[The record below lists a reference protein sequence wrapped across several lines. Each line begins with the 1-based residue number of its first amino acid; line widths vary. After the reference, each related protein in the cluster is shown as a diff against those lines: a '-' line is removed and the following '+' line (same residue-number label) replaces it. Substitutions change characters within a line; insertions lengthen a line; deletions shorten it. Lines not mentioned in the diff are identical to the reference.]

1 MHEAISV
8 KSKLAEDMN
17 EPHHHSS
24 LDIAV
29 GGEQG
34 MDLPA
39 RGQAG
44 KRARFA
50 VIVVAL
56 LLAAGA
62 TRTIVSNLMNA
73 HHLAD
78 VTKQNAQQYVSVVQP
93 VPAGA
98 DGRIVLPGTLRGYVE
113 APIYSRANGY
123 VRRWYADIGAHVQ
136 QGQLLA
142 EIDTPEIDQEL
153 AQAQAQRDQAAS
165 TLALAKTS
173 FDRAQQLRQRDAVSQ
188 QELDDRQGA
197 FNTDGA
203 NLAAADANVRR
214 LTEMKSFQRIVAPIT
229 GVITQRNVDI
239 GDLVNA
245 GNGGAGH
252 ALFSIAQ
259 SDPLRLYLDV
269 PQTYAQQVAVGQHVS
284 VTEQELPGV
293 TFDGTVTRTAQA
305 INVAT
310 RTLEAEIS
318 LPNHDG
324 KLLPGAYVQAALQT
338 DSKGLLTVPG
348 NTLLFR
354 SEGPRLAI
362 VDADGKIR
370 LKPVEIAQDLGQT
383 LEISRGL
390 APTDRVVLNPSD
402 SIAEGDSV
410 VVIAPNKTEAAREA
424 ARRSAT

>member
-1 MHEAISV
+1 
-8 KSKLAEDMN
+8 MN

-44 KRARFA
+44 KRARLA

-93 VPAGA
+93 VAAGA
-98 DGRIVLPGTLRGYVE
+98 DGRIVLPGTLRGYVQ

-165 TLALAKTS
+165 TLSLAKTS

-197 FNTDGA
+197 FNTDQA
-203 NLAAADANVRR
+203 NLAAAEANVRR
-214 LTEMKSFQRIVAPIT
+214 LTETKSFQRIVAPIT
-229 GVITQRNVDI
+229 GIITQRNVDI

-245 GNGGAGH
+245 GNGGAGR

-259 SDPLRLYLDV
+259 SDPLRLYIDV

-305 INVAT
+305 IDVAT
-310 RTLEAEIS
+310 RTLQVEIS

-354 SEGPRLAI
+354 AEGPRLAV

-370 LKPVEIAQDLGQT
+370 LKPVDIAQDLGQT

-390 APTDRVVLNPSD
+390 EPGDRVVLNPSD
-402 SIAEGDSV
+402 SIADGDSV
-410 VVIAPNKTEAAREA
+410 VVVAPNKTEAAREA
-424 ARRSAT
+424 AKRSAT

>member
-1 MHEAISV
+1 
-8 KSKLAEDMN
+8 MN

-24 LDIAV
+24 LDITV
-29 GGEQG
+29 GGAQQG
-34 MDLPA
+34 LDLPA
-39 RGQAG
+39 RHQAG
-44 KRARFA
+44 KRARLA
-50 VIVVAL
+50 VIVVAI

-62 TRTIVSNLMNA
+62 ARTIVANLQNG
-73 HHLAD
+73 HSLAD
-78 VTKQNAQQYVSVVQP
+78 VTRQNAKQYVSVVQP
-93 VPAGA
+93 VSSGA
-98 DGRIVLPGTLRGYVE
+98 NGNIVLPGTLRGYVE

-123 VRRWYADIGAHVQ
+123 VLHWYADIGAHVQ

-142 EIDTPEIDQEL
+142 DIDTPEIDQEL
-153 AQAQAQRDQAAS
+153 AQAQAQREQAAS

-197 FNTDGA
+197 YNQDVA
-203 NLAAADANVRR
+203 NLAAAEANVRR
-214 LTEMKSFQRIVAPIT
+214 LTEMKGFQRIVAPIT

-252 ALFSIAQ
+252 ALFAIAQ
-259 SDPLRLYLDV
+259 SDPLRLYVDV
-269 PQTYAQQVAVGQHVS
+269 PQTYAQQVTVGQPVS
-284 VTEQELPGV
+284 VTQQEMPGV
-293 TFDGTVTRTAQA
+293 TFDGKVTRTADA

-310 RTLEAEIS
+310 RTLQVEIT

-324 KLLPGAYVQAALQT
+324 KLLPGAYVQAALKSDFT
-338 DSKGLLTVPG
+338 GLLSVPG

-354 SEGPRLAI
+354 AEGPRVA
-362 VDADGKIR
+362 VVGADGKIR

-383 LEISRGL
+383 LVIGHGL
-390 APTDRVVLNPSD
+390 DASDRVVLNPSD

-410 VVIAPNKTEAAREA
+410 TVVAPNADGASGAGAAA
-424 ARRSAT
+424 KRSAT

>member
-1 MHEAISV
+1 
-8 KSKLAEDMN
+8 MN

-29 GGEQG
+29 GSEQG
-34 MDLPA
+34 LDLPA
-39 RGQAG
+39 RGEAG
-44 KRARFA
+44 KRARVA

-62 TRTIVSNLMNA
+62 TRTVVSNLMNA

-93 VPAGA
+93 VAAAA

-123 VRRWYADIGAHVQ
+123 LRRWYADIGAHVQ

-153 AQAQAQRDQAAS
+153 SQAQAQREQAAS

-197 FNTDGA
+197 YNQDQA

-229 GVITQRNVDI
+229 GIITQRNVDI

-245 GNGGAGH
+245 GNGGAGR

-259 SDPLRLYLDV
+259 SDPLRLYIDV
-269 PQTYAQQVAVGQHVS
+269 PQTYAQDVAVGQHVS

-305 INVAT
+305 IDVAT
-310 RTLEAEIS
+310 RTLQVEIS

-324 KLLPGAYVQAALQT
+324 KLLPGAYVQAALQN

-354 SEGPRLAI
+354 AEGPRVAV
-362 VDADGKIR
+362 VDAQGKIK

-383 LEISRGL
+383 LEIGRGIE
-390 APTDRVVLNPSD
+390 PTDRVVLNPSD
-402 SIAEGDSV
+402 SIADGDSV
-410 VVIAPNKTEAAREA
+410 VVVAPNKTQAARDA

>member
-1 MHEAISV
+1 
-8 KSKLAEDMN
+8 MN

-44 KRARFA
+44 KRARLA

-93 VPAGA
+93 VAAGA
-98 DGRIVLPGTLRGYVE
+98 DGRIVLPGTLRGYVQ

-165 TLALAKTS
+165 TLSLAKTS

-197 FNTDGA
+197 FNTDQA
-203 NLAAADANVRR
+203 NLAAAEANVRR
-214 LTEMKSFQRIVAPIT
+214 LTETKSFQRIVAPIT
-229 GVITQRNVDI
+229 GIITQRNVDI

-245 GNGGAGH
+245 GNGGAGR

-259 SDPLRLYLDV
+259 SDPLRLYIDV

-305 INVAT
+305 IDVAT
-310 RTLEAEIS
+310 RTLQVEIS

-354 SEGPRLAI
+354 AEGPRLAV
-362 VDADGKIR
+362 VDADGKIQ

-390 APTDRVVLNPSD
+390 EPGDRVVLNPSD
-402 SIAEGDSV
+402 SIADGDSV
-410 VVIAPNKTEAAREA
+410 VVVAPNKTEAAREA
-424 ARRSAT
+424 AKRSAT

>member
-1 MHEAISV
+1 
-8 KSKLAEDMN
+8 MN

-24 LDIAV
+24 LDISV
-29 GGEQG
+29 SGEQG
-34 MDLPA
+34 LDLPA

-44 KRARFA
+44 KRARLA

-62 TRTIVSNLMNA
+62 TRTIVSNLMSS
-73 HHLAD
+73 HHLVD
-78 VTKQNAQQYVSVVQP
+78 VTKQNAKQYVSVVQP
-93 VPAGA
+93 KPSGA
-98 DGRIVLPGTLRGYVE
+98 DGRLVLPGTLRGYVE

-123 VRRWYADIGAHVQ
+123 VRKWYADIGAHVR

-142 EIDTPEIDQEL
+142 DIDTPEIDQEL
-153 AQAQAQRDQAAS
+153 AQAQAQRDQSAS
-165 TLALAKTS
+165 TLSLAKTS

-197 FNTDGA
+197 YNQGQA

-214 LTEMKSFQRIVAPIT
+214 LAEMKSFQRIVAPIT
-229 GVITQRNVDI
+229 GIITQRNVDI

-252 ALFSIAQ
+252 ALFAIAQ

-269 PQTYAQQVAVGQHVS
+269 PQTYAQQVTVGEHVGVS
-284 VTEQELPGV
+284 EQEMPGV

-310 RTLEAEIS
+310 RTLQVEIT

-324 KLLPGAYVQAALQT
+324 KLLPGAYVQAALHT

-354 SEGPRLAI
+354 AEGPRLAV
-362 VDADGKIR
+362 VDANGKIK
-370 LKPVEIAQDLGQT
+370 LKAVEIAQDLGQT
-383 LEISRGL
+383 LEIGHGID
-390 APTDRVVLNPSD
+390 PGDRIVVNPGD
-402 SIAEGDSV
+402 SIADGDTV
-410 VVIAPNKTEAAREA
+410 VVVPQNKAGAGHEAPK
-424 ARRSAT
+424 RSAT

>member
-1 MHEAISV
+1 
-8 KSKLAEDMN
+8 MN

-29 GGEQG
+29 GSEQG
-34 MDLPA
+34 LDLPA
-39 RGQAG
+39 RGEAG
-44 KRARFA
+44 KRARVA

-62 TRTIVSNLMNA
+62 TRTVVSNLMNA

-93 VPAGA
+93 VAAAA

-123 VRRWYADIGAHVQ
+123 LRRWYADIGAHVQ

-153 AQAQAQRDQAAS
+153 SQAQAQREQAAS

-197 FNTDGA
+197 YNQDQA

-229 GVITQRNVDI
+229 GIITQRNVDI

-245 GNGGAGH
+245 GNGGAGR

-259 SDPLRLYLDV
+259 SDPLRLYIDV
-269 PQTYAQQVAVGQHVS
+269 PQTYAQDVAVGQHVS

-305 INVAT
+305 IDVAT
-310 RTLEAEIS
+310 RTLQVEIS

-354 SEGPRLAI
+354 AEGPRVAV
-362 VDADGKIR
+362 VDAQGKIK

-383 LEISRGL
+383 LEIGRGIE
-390 APTDRVVLNPSD
+390 PTDRVVLNPSD
-402 SIAEGDSV
+402 SIADGDSV
-410 VVIAPNKTEAAREA
+410 VVVAPNKTQAARDA

>member
-1 MHEAISV
+1 
-8 KSKLAEDMN
+8 MN

-24 LDIAV
+24 LDITV
-29 GGEQG
+29 GGEQA

-44 KRARFA
+44 KRARLA

-62 TRTIVSNLMNA
+62 TRTVVSNLMNA

-93 VPAGA
+93 VAAGA
-98 DGRIVLPGTLRGYVE
+98 DGRIVLPGTLRGFVE

-123 VRRWYADIGAHVQ
+123 LRRWYVDIGAHVQ

-153 AQAQAQRDQAAS
+153 SQAQAQRDQASS

-197 FNTDGA
+197 FNQDEA

-229 GVITQRNVDI
+229 GIITQRNVDI

-252 ALFSIAQ
+252 ALFAIAQ
-259 SDPLRLYLDV
+259 SDPLRLYIDV

-284 VTEQELPGV
+284 VTEQEMPGV

-305 INVAT
+305 IDVAT
-310 RTLEAEIS
+310 RTLQVEIS

-354 SEGPRLAI
+354 AEGPRLAV
-362 VDADGKIR
+362 VDADGKVR
-370 LKPVEIAQDLGQT
+370 LRPVEIAQDLGQT
-383 LEISRGL
+383 LEISHGL
-390 APTDRVVLNPSD
+390 EPTDRVVLNPSD
-402 SIAEGDSV
+402 SLADGDSV
-410 VVIAPNKTEAAREA
+410 VVVAPNKTQAAHDA
-424 ARRSAT
+424 AKRSAT

>member
-1 MHEAISV
+1 
-8 KSKLAEDMN
+8 MN

-44 KRARFA
+44 KRARIA
-50 VIVVAL
+50 VIVVGV

-62 TRTIVSNLMNA
+62 ARTIVSNVMNA

-78 VTKQNAQQYVSVVQP
+78 VTKQNAQQYVSVVLP
-93 VPAGA
+93 KAAGA

-113 APIYSRANGY
+113 APIYSRASGY
-123 VRRWYADIGAHVQ
+123 VLKWYADIGAHVQ

-153 AQAQAQRDQAAS
+153 AQAQAQRDQSAS
-165 TLALAKTS
+165 TLSLAKTS
-173 FDRAQQLRQRDAVSQ
+173 FERAQQLRQRDAVSQ

-197 FNTDGA
+197 YNQDVA

-214 LTEMKSFQRIVAPIT
+214 LQQTKSFQRIVAPIT

-239 GDLVNA
+239 GDLVNS

-252 ALFSIAQ
+252 ALFAIAQ

-269 PQTYAQQVAVGQHVS
+269 PQSDAPHVALGQHVS
-284 VTEQELPGV
+284 VTQQEMPGV
-293 TFDGTVTRTAQA
+293 TFDGTVTHTSQA
-305 INVAT
+305 IDVAT
-310 RTLEAEIS
+310 RTLQVEIT

-338 DSKGLLTVPG
+338 DSHGRLTVPG
-348 NTLLFR
+348 NALLFR
-354 SEGPRLAI
+354 AEGPRLAV

-383 LEISRGL
+383 LEIGRGIE
-390 APTDRVVLNPSD
+390 PTDRVVLNPSD
-402 SIAEGDSV
+402 SIADGDSV
-410 VVIAPNKTEAAREA
+410 VVVAPHAGGASGASGASGTSGANDSAK
-424 ARRSAT
+424 RSTT